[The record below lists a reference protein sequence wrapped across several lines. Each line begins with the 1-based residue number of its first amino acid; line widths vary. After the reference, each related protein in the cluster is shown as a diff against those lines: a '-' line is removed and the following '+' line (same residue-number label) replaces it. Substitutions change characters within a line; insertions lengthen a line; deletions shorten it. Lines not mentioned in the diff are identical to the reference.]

1 MKSATRIQ
9 TMWRRHVDRKR
20 FLRKRKAA
28 QVLQHAF
35 CGWRLRIKF
44 IQMRRAAVVIQS
56 HLRGMFAR
64 EVAIALREMRRV
76 EEAEAK
82 LRAEKEKQ
90 AQQEAEAAETL
101 EEVSSISDQ
110 VNDIEALTA
119 LAIGD
124 GSFVFFLCTGQYDR
138 SSVAEFGRGK

>member
-1 MKSATRIQ
+1 
-9 TMWRRHVDRKR
+9 
-20 FLRKRKAA
+20 
-28 QVLQHAF
+28 
-35 CGWRLRIKF
+35 
-44 IQMRRAAVVIQS
+44 
-56 HLRGMFAR
+56 MFAR